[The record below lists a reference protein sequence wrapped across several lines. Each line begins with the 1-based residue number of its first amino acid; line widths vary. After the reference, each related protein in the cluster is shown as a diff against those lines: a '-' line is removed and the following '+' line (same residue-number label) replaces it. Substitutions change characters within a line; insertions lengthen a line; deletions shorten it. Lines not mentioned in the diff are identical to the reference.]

1 MLQGLYSAASSMDSA
16 DLQHA
21 IISRNLAHAN
31 VPGFRRMLVHQQT
44 SGSSGSGESGDGSDQ
59 GGAQGEAK
67 IAVDFKPGPVQQ
79 TGRGLDAALMGDGF
93 FAVTGPNGPLYTRSG
108 SFHINPE
115 GTLVTAE
122 GLPVRDDGGNPIQ
135 VPGNSSE
142 TDVTISEGGQV
153 IAKGQSVGVIG
164 RYAFSDP
171 SVLVSQGATLFE
183 APPDI
188 TPGTVDT
195 RLGTGIQEGSN
206 VVPATELVL
215 MISGMR
221 QYEAAQRM
229 MQSIGTALRER
240 IQLEGK

>member
-44 SGSSGSGESGDGSDQ
+44 SGSSGSGESGDASE
-59 GGAQGEAK
+59 QGEAK
-67 IAVDFKPGPVQQ
+67 IAVDFKPGPIQQ
-79 TGRGLDAALMGDGF
+79 TGRSLDVALMGDGF
-93 FAVTGPNGPLYTRSG
+93 FSVTGPNGPLYTRCG

-122 GLPVRDDGGNPIQ
+122 GLPVRDDDGSAIQ
-135 VPGNSSE
+135 IPGNSSE
-142 TDVTISEGGQV
+142 MDVTVSEGGQV
-153 IAKGQSVGVIG
+153 IAKGQTVGVIG

-171 SVLVSQGATLFE
+171 SVLVSQGTTLFE

-188 TPGTVDT
+188 TPDVVDT
-195 RLGTGIQEGSN
+195 RVGTGMQEGSN
-206 VVPATELVL
+206 VAPATELVL

>member
-44 SGSSGSGESGDGSDQ
+44 SGSSGSGQSGDASDQ
-59 GGAQGEAK
+59 GQGEAK
-67 IAVDFKPGPVQQ
+67 IAVDFKPGAIQQ
-79 TGRGLDAALMGDGF
+79 TGRGLDLALMGDGF
-93 FAVTGPNGPLYTRSG
+93 FSVNGPNGPLYTRNG

-115 GTLVTAE
+115 GTLVTTE
-122 GLPVRDDGGNPIQ
+122 GLPVRDDGGSPIQ
-135 VPGNSSE
+135 IPNTASE
-142 TDVTISEGGQV
+142 MEVAISEGGQV
-153 IAKGQSVGVIG
+153 MVKGRSVGVIG
-164 RYAFSDP
+164 RYAFPDP
-171 SVLVSQGATLFE
+171 NVLVSQGTTLFE
-183 APPDI
+183 APPDV
-188 TPGTVDT
+188 TPSSIDT
-195 RLGTGIQEGSN
+195 QVGTGMQEGSN

>member
-44 SGSSGSGESGDGSDQ
+44 SGSSGSGQSGDGSEQ
-59 GGAQGEAK
+59 GQGEAK
-67 IAVDFKPGPVQQ
+67 IAVDFKPGPLQQ
-79 TGRGLDAALMGDGF
+79 TGRGLDIALMGEGF
-93 FAVTGPNGPLYTRSG
+93 FSVTGPNGPLYTRSG

-122 GLPVRDDGGNPIQ
+122 GLPVRDDGGSPIQ
-135 VPGNSSE
+135 IPSSSSE
-142 TDVTISEGGQV
+142 LDVQVSEGGQV
-153 IAKGQSVGVIG
+153 MVNGRSVGTIG
-164 RYAFSDP
+164 RYSFADP
-171 SVLVSQGATLFE
+171 SVLSSQGATLFE

-188 TPGTVDT
+188 SPNAVNTPV
-195 RLGTGIQEGSN
+195 GIGMQEGSN

-215 MISGMR
+215 MITGMR